1 MFISLVHLVQNIA
14 MQKHTVSRYLFL
26 QFFLF
31 LAITLSARQDH
42 LLSGNPADP
51 SIEGRW
57 DITVEAEGKKYPSWL
72 EVMHSGQKRLVGHF
86 VGISGSARPISIIHF
101 SNGKIKF
108 TIPPQ
113 WEEEDNDLVF
123 EATLQ
128 GDILTGT
135 MIAPN
140 GKTYSVTARR
150 APSLR
155 RSKQP
160 VWGSPIKLFNGK
172 NLDGWEAMGENQ
184 WIAEAGILKSP
195 KPGANLVTNKTFTDF
210 KLHIE
215 FRYPKGSNSGIYL
228 RGRYE
233 VQIMDSKGMEPLPGL
248 LGGVYGF
255 ISPTEMV
262 AKEAGEWQTY
272 DITLV
277 GRMITLVANGKTI
290 ICKQEIPG
298 ITGGALDSNE
308 GEPGPLMIQGDHGP
322 VELRNIVLTPA
333 K

>member
-1 MFISLVHLVQNIA
+1 
-14 MQKHTVSRYLFL
+14 MQKHIVNSGLLLQIFL
-26 QFFLF
+26 L
-31 LAITLSARQDH
+31 LAIAASAKTDH
-42 LLSGNPADP
+42 ICPSKLPEP

-57 DITVEAEGKKYPSWL
+57 DITVMVDGKKYPSWL
-72 EVMHSGQKRLVGHF
+72 EVIHSGTKRLVGRY
-86 VGISGSARPISIIHF
+86 VGITGSARPISIIHF
-101 SNGKIKF
+101 NSGKMNF

-113 WEEEDNDLVF
+113 WEEEDKDLVF

-128 GDILTGT
+128 GDSLTGA
-135 MIAPN
+135 MVAAN
-140 GKTYSVTARR
+140 GKTYNWTGRK
-150 APSLR
+150 APALR
-155 RSKQP
+155 LSKEP
-160 VWGSPIKLFNGK
+160 VWGEPVKLLNGV
-172 NLDGWEAMGENQ
+172 NMEGWTAMGENQ
-184 WIAEAGILKSP
+184 WIVDGGNLKSP
-195 KPGANLVTNKTFTDF
+195 KAGANLVSNKTFTDF
-210 KLHIE
+210 KLHVE

-233 VQIMDSKGMEPLPGL
+233 VQIMDTKGMEPQSGY

-255 ISPTEMV
+255 ITPTEMV
-262 AKEAGEWQTY
+262 AKDPGEWQVY

-298 ITGGALDSNE
+298 ITGGAIDSNE

-322 VELRNIVLTPA
+322 VELRNMILTPA